1 MILTRATQILDE
13 MQWENMCLLKKKH
26 ETQDLRQWKQKYLE
40 LSQIGNNE
48 RKFSLFLK
56 RFLKS
61 MLKKKKNPKRSMRNM
76 FKSF

>member
-1 MILTRATQILDE
+1 MGEHVFVQNKI
-13 MQWENMCLLKKKH
+13 KY
-26 ETQDLRQWKQKYLE
+26 ETQHLWQWKQKHLE

-61 MLKKKKNPKRSMRNM
+61 MLRKKKSKKIHEECV
-76 FKSF
+76 